1 MNKMTSLSVDMFQ
14 PGSPGKPR
22 IANHLV
28 CHVLID
34 IHYVQTAV
42 CLKVLVY
49 LCFRAEMW

>member
-1 MNKMTSLSVDMFQ
+1 MNKMTSLSGDMFQ
-14 PGSPGKPR
+14 PGSPRKRR

-28 CHVLID
+28 FHVLID

-49 LCFRAEMW
+49 FCFRAEMW